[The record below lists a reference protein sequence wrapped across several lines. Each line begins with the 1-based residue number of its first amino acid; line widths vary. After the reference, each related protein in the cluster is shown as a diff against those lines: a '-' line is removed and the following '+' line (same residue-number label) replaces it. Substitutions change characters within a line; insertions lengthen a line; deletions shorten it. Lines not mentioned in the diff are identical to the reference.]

1 MKFSY
6 CYKTSDG
13 VRREER
19 IEAESREDAFA
30 ILRSRGIKAIKVVSL
45 SGSKANGEERIIV
58 RKRLVVAALMAG
70 LLFGVGLTVY
80 CLTHDFRDSRLIR
93 LEKDARE
100 ILDRHD
106 RIVATLHLEA
116 LRDYSEILRQR
127 KFEILNEKIS
137 VGFHDLTMTRV
148 EVRNLFSAHADLP
161 GAREVYNKTM
171 DAIDLTEARLSNDEK
186 AFRLLDANRDKWTFE
201 GGRII
206 WSDEKLGAEFA
217 NRSRELEPSQQ

>member
-13 VRREER
+13 VRHEDR
-19 IEAESREDAFA
+19 IEAESREAAFG
-30 ILRSRGIKAIKVVSL
+30 ILRGRGIKPIKVVSL
-45 SGSKANGEERIIV
+45 SGSKANGEEMIIV
-58 RKRLVVAALMAG
+58 RKRLVASALVIG
-70 LLFGVGLTVY
+70 LLFGIGSTVY
-80 CLTHDFRDSRLIR
+80 CLTHDFRDPQLIK
-93 LEKDARE
+93 LEKDAKA

-106 RIVATLHLEA
+106 RIVSTLHLEA
-116 LRDYSEILRQR
+116 LRDYKEILRQR

-137 VGFHDLTMTRV
+137 VGFYDLTMTRV
-148 EVRNLFSAHADLP
+148 EVRNLFSAHANLP
-161 GAREVYNKTM
+161 GAWEIYNKTM

-186 AFRLLDANRDKWTFE
+186 AFRLLDANRDKWIFD

-217 NRSRELEPSQQ
+217 NRSRELEPRR